1 MTSAHLKYLK
11 GVHTHACVRICAA
24 SLKVD
29 SPYERAAHSGALG
42 QGRISSTEDKHN
54 QSKGQGPGYQIYL
67 FLVCEN
73 FKSREIGMV
82 IYVSKKK
89 RGWGM

>member
-1 MTSAHLKYLK
+1 MKEL
-11 GVHTHACVRICAA
+11 HTVEHWDKAESVAQRI
-24 SLKVD
+24 
-29 SPYERAAHSGALG
+29 R
-42 QGRISSTEDKHN
+42 HN

-73 FKSREIGMV
+73 FKSKEIGMV